1 MNSEQWLL
9 IIILGLGAYGIRF
22 LGLIGGNAINDNPRF
37 KKILNNLPGCLV
49 VALVASSLAN
59 ADPITWLA
67 AAIALTVAIISNH
80 VVLTMAIGFTAIYL
94 LKLI

>member
-1 MNSEQWLL
+1 MNNEQWIL
-9 IIILGLGAYGIRF
+9 IISLGVGAYAIRF
-22 LGLIGGNAINDNPRF
+22 LGLIAGNAINDNLRF
-37 KKILNNLPGCLV
+37 KTILDKLPACLV

-67 AAIALTVAIISNH
+67 AIIALIVAILSNH
-80 VVLTMAIGFTAIYL
+80 VVLTMTIGFAAIYL